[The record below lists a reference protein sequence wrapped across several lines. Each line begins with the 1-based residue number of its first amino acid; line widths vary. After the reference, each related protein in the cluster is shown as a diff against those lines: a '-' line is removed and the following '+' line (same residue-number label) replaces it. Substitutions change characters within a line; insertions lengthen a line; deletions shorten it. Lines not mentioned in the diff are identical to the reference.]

1 MGGNDATDLLKPVS
15 FVAMTHNLCVEFESA
30 FVSLWVHVRWGVG
43 GLGVCVLM
51 QCFPT
56 LPLPPLPFPSSS
68 SLLCTVDDSDPGQS
82 SETWGERLVAP
93 CRIYAGNHDRPT
105 PSLMSSTS
113 HITHSAPL
121 CCYEHTSTSVF
132 SPCICPVAAHACLC
146 LAKSDYWSLGDWRSA
161 VYTWL
166 AYENVVFLVPSIKTS
181 HLLSVSSYADT
192 RGGKMFTMYGVIN
205 LNETVL

>member
-1 MGGNDATDLLKPVS
+1 MMPLTSWNPSLLLPWLIICVWSSSLLLCRSEYMSDGGEGAC
-15 FVAMTHNLCVEFESA
+15 A
-30 FVSLWVHVRWGVG
+30 
-43 GLGVCVLM
+43 LM

-105 PSLMSSTS
+105 PSLVSSTS
-113 HITHSAPL
+113 RITHSAPL

-132 SPCICPVAAHACLC
+132 FFLPCICPVAAHACLC
-146 LAKSDYWSLGDWRSA
+146 LAKCDYWSLGGWRIA

-166 AYENVVFLVPSIKTS
+166 AYENVVFLVPLFKTS
-181 HLLSVSSYADT
+181 HLLSVSPYADT
-192 RGGKMFTMYGVIN
+192 RGGDECLHCM
-205 LNETVL
+205 